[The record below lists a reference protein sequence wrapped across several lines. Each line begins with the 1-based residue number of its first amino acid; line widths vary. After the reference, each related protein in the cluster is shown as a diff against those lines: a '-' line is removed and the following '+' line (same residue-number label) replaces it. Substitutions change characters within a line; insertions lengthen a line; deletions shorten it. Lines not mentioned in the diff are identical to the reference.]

1 MSAVCRLESKNS
13 ILLMPGNY
21 AVVRNDQ
28 NINEQYIFPELLMTT
43 DTISNFSNTNIVMS
57 CLELD

>member
-1 MSAVCRLESKNS
+1 MCRLESKNS
-13 ILLMPGNY
+13 ILLMPANY

-28 NINEQYIFPELLMTT
+28 NINEQYISPELLVTT
-43 DTISNFSNTNIVMS
+43 DTISNFSNTNIVMN

>member
-1 MSAVCRLESKNS
+1 
-13 ILLMPGNY
+13 MPANY

-28 NINEQYIFPELLMTT
+28 NINERYISPELLMTT